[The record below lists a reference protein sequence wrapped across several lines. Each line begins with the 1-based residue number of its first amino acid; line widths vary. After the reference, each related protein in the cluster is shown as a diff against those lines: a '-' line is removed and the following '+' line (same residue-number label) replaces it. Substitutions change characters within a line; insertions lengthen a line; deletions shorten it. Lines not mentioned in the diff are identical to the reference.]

1 MNMGLVVLLVIEYL
15 LQVGTEVI
23 SNSVY
28 MQIAMLRKLWHSFI
42 DIINYFWD
50 YCRKLIDKK
59 LKYQW
64 IKIKKIYKFIN

>member
-1 MNMGLVVLLVIEYL
+1 MGLAVLLVIEYL
-15 LQVGTEVI
+15 LQVDTEVI
-23 SNSVY
+23 LSSVY
-28 MQIAMLRKLWHSFI
+28 MQTAMLRKLWHSFI
-42 DIINYFWD
+42 GMINYLLG